1 MKSGDPEGRTALQ
14 VGASA
19 VSHFSRVWLFWGLKD
34 CNLTSSS
41 VHGILQARIL
51 ESVATY
57 YSRGSSQPSIS
68 YVSCIDR
75 RVFLFIFFFLPLAP
89 PVKPIMQ
96 VPLDISIDAN
106 RKRHTSLAS
115 LARSDTTLL
124 LPSRGIKIFSLPGNS
139 LANQR
144 LSQLSQWKPTMFQN
158 PSFLQ
163 CTFPLNSPAQ
173 IPFFLYKKLPL
184 LCSTSLVSGWP
195 LLHLLNDVSLLPLE

>member
-75 RVFLFIFFFLPLAP
+75 RVFLFIFFFTTGATCEAHHAGTTRHQYRCQQEETYISCISGKKWHYFTTAIKRNKDFLLAW
-89 PVKPIMQ
+89 Q
-96 VPLDISIDAN
+96 
-106 RKRHTSLAS
+106 
-115 LARSDTTLL
+115 
-124 LPSRGIKIFSLPGNS
+124 
-139 LANQR
+139 
-144 LSQLSQWKPTMFQN
+144 QLSQSEAISAQPMKTHHVSKSQFPPMHF
-158 PSFLQ
+158 SFKQPRPNSL
-163 CTFPLNSPAQ
+163 FP
-173 IPFFLYKKLPL
+173 
-184 LCSTSLVSGWP
+184 V
-195 LLHLLNDVSLLPLE
+195 